1 MKIRMICLNKVK
13 MKFHTHTHSHVCFF
27 KLINAIIWKY
37 YVKHEG
43 KYIIFFIRQWFINPF
58 IARKPLDHSFN
69 PEQCQW
75 FRKGFNVLSCEGS
88 LIVFCFILCLFTSCA

>member
-13 MKFHTHTHSHVCFF
+13 MKFHTHSHVCFF

-43 KYIIFFIRQWFINPF
+43 KYIIFYQTM
-58 IARKPLDHSFN
+58 
-69 PEQCQW
+69 
-75 FRKGFNVLSCEGS
+75 VY
-88 LIVFCFILCLFTSCA
+88 

>member
-13 MKFHTHTHSHVCFF
+13 MKFHAHTHSHVCFF

-43 KYIIFFIRQWFINPF
+43 KYIIFLSDNGLLI
-58 IARKPLDHSFN
+58 HS
-69 PEQCQW
+69 
-75 FRKGFNVLSCEGS
+75 
-88 LIVFCFILCLFTSCA
+88 